1 MAATDKPLRF
11 AIVAG
16 ETSGDRLG
24 AGLIS
29 ALREHF
35 PDAEFIGVGGRRMI
49 AAGCESLVPM
59 ERLAV
64 MGFVEPLGRLP
75 ELLRI
80 KRLLEHTFVQQ
91 PPAAFI
97 GIDSPDFNLRVAAT
111 LHRQGI
117 PTVHYVSPS
126 VWAYR
131 AGRIVKIKQ
140 AVDLMLT
147 LFPFETGVYEAND
160 IAVRCVGHPL
170 ADAIDF
176 NDRRAEH
183 REALGLAPEDQVLTL
198 MPGSRSGEIMRLG
211 PDFIGAALEAQQYC
225 PRLTFLI
232 PCAGDE
238 ARQQIRDLL
247 DAAGVFSSNHF
258 RLVDDSHAAISA
270 ADLVLMASG
279 TATLEALLLRR
290 PMIVCYR
297 LAALTYFFASR
308 MVKIPHVALPNLLA
322 GRELVPEYLQNDV
335 KVPVLREEIVNFF
348 RQPRDWQ
355 ATLAVFDELHRTL
368 RRNASAQAAAAIAE
382 WLSGQRPEQ
391 RHGRR
396 RDG

>member
-1 MAATDKPLRF
+1 MAASDKPLRF
-11 AIVAG
+11 GIVAS

-24 AGLIS
+24 AGLIA
-29 ALREHF
+29 ALREHY
-35 PDAEFIGVGGRRMI
+35 PGAEFIGVGGRRMI
-49 AAGCESLVPM
+49 DAGCQSLVPM
-59 ERLAV
+59 DRLAV

-80 KRLLEHTFVQQ
+80 KRLLEKTFIDN

-111 LHRQGI
+111 LNRRGI

-131 AGRIVKIKQ
+131 EKRIAGIGR
-140 AVDLMLT
+140 AVNLMLT
-147 LFPFETGVYEAND
+147 LFPFETEIYQANN
-160 IAVRCVGHPL
+160 IPVRCVGHPL

-176 NDRRAEH
+176 ADRRAEH
-183 REALGLAPEDQVLTL
+183 RELLGLAADDQVLTL
-198 MPGSRSGEIMRLG
+198 MPGSRSGEIKRLG

-232 PCAGDE
+232 PCAGEE
-238 ARQQIRDLL
+238 AKRSIRDQL
-247 DAAGVFSSNHF
+247 AAANVFSSNHF
-258 RLVDDSHAAISA
+258 RLVDDSHVAISA

-279 TATLEALLLRR
+279 TATLEAMLLRR

-297 LAALTYFFASR
+297 LAALTYLIASR

-322 GRELVPEYLQNDV
+322 GRELVPEYLQGDV
-335 KVPVLREEIVNFF
+335 RVPVLRVEIVNFF

-355 ATLAVFDELHRTL
+355 ATLETFDALHREL
-368 RRNASAQAAAAIAE
+368 RRDASAQAAAAVAD
-382 WLSGQRPEQ
+382 LVAQR
-391 RHGRR
+391 RGA
-396 RDG
+396 